1 MFALSLQTMVF
12 CFCVL
17 PFSMSG
23 NVFLITGH
31 DILSEMNCCRQTFSD
46 VTMRCVFVVG
56 EAFCSPMTRYWP
68 FHEAAPLG
76 YELHS
81 CFSVFFFPL
90 GETGWLEVEYFPF
103 SIRKASV
110 TQKSRSLLM
119 MGSPGVFYSQT

>member
-68 FHEAAPLG
+68 FHEAAPMG
-76 YELHS
+76 CELHS

-90 GETGWLEVEYFPF
+90 GETGWLKVEYFPF

-110 TQKSRSLLM
+110 TQKSRGLLM